1 MPCEG
6 PNLGRPW
13 VQTLKE
19 PGTQRRSSVGPG
31 GTQCVL
37 PPSTHTREG
46 PLQPLCLQQKAQ
58 LAPRGD
64 LSKVPQ
70 SSLAP
75 ALVAPRATK
84 SQ

>member
-1 MPCEG
+1 MG
-6 PNLGRPW
+6 ADM
-13 VQTLKE
+13 KE
-19 PGTQRRSSVGPG
+19 PGTQGGSSVSPG

-37 PPSTHTREG
+37 PPSTHTRED
-46 PLQPLCLQQKAQ
+46 PLQPLCLQQKAH
-58 LAPRGD
+58 LAARGD

-75 ALVAPRATK
+75 ALVDPRATK